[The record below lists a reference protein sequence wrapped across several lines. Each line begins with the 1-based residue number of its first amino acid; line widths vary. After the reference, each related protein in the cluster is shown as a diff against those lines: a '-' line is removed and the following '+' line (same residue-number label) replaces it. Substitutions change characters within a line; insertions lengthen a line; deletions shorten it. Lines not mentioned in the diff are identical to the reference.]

1 MPKEEKSFLQMHG
14 NKVSGIPKTSF
25 LWKYKLPL
33 AVGVIVL
40 IVLCVIVGAYNTF
53 VSLDQNVNSKWSE
66 AENQYQRQSDLIPNL
81 ISAVSSAVKVE
92 TKFVTDVTEARSR
105 WQTSKNILD
114 KDTAGVQMN
123 NGIAALINAVATA
136 ENYPVLQANKQY
148 VALTDELTGTQNR
161 IAVARG
167 RYIEAMQAYN
177 TATKTFPNNIF
188 AGWFGFTGKEY
199 YQAQTLATPMIGT
212 GELP

>member
-1 MPKEEKSFLQMHG
+1 MTKEEKSFLQ
-14 NKVSGIPKTSF
+14 
-25 LWKYKLPL
+25 KYKWPL
-33 AVGVIVL
+33 AIGVIVL
-40 IVLCVIVGAYNTF
+40 IVLLTLIGAYNTF
-53 VSLDQNVNSKWSE
+53 ISLDQNVNGKWSE
-66 AENQYQRQSDLIPNL
+66 VENQYQRQADLIPNL
-81 ISAVSSAVKVE
+81 ISTVSSAVKVE
-92 TKFVTDVTEARSR
+92 TKFVTDVAEARSR
-105 WQTSKNILD
+105 WQTSRTTLD

-167 RYIEAMQAYN
+167 RYIESVQSYN

-188 AGWFGFTGKEY
+188 AGWFGFAGKEY
-199 YQAQTLATPMIGT
+199 YQAQTLVTPQIGT
-212 GELP
+212 GQLP